1 MGLDLSGGTGD
12 RLPHSRILVWCAD
25 VPWRIGGLDL
35 WRRALY
41 SACRAGFERVLIVA
55 PFSAA
60 TIRGALARDPRLESR
75 QWEVVGPDQWL
86 DRVRGDDGRWVVL
99 PDRWIVDAAYLREL
113 AAARGEPAAVAAD
126 GPFSADAGT
135 LAALGADGWT
145 PEGRGPRMTQTLAEP
160 ALYEHVASAADV
172 ARAEEAL
179 FRSLGRNAGNA
190 FARYVDRAM
199 SRAISRRLA
208 RWPITPNQ
216 ITWFSMGLGVA
227 GALLLLQPTYAFG
240 LFGCALFLASTILDG
255 CDGEIARLKFQ
266 ESPAGAKLDVIGDN
280 VVHALLFPC
289 VALRAYF
296 ADPTG
301 PYLWLGAVALAGV
314 AVSWLAVYFVIV
326 RGRASARTTAFFEAF
341 ANREFA
347 YGLFALAAIG
357 KLHWF
362 VWGTAI
368 GVWAFALGL
377 LTLGVRDR

>member
-1 MGLDLSGGTGD
+1 
-12 RLPHSRILVWCAD
+12 
-25 VPWRIGGLDL
+25 
-35 WRRALY
+35 
-41 SACRAGFERVLIVA
+41 
-55 PFSAA
+55 
-60 TIRGALARDPRLESR
+60 
-75 QWEVVGPDQWL
+75 
-86 DRVRGDDGRWVVL
+86 
-99 PDRWIVDAAYLREL
+99 
-113 AAARGEPAAVAAD
+113 
-126 GPFSADAGT
+126 
-135 LAALGADGWT
+135 
-145 PEGRGPRMTQTLAEP
+145 
-160 ALYEHVASAADV
+160 
-172 ARAEEAL
+172 
-179 FRSLGRNAGNA
+179 
-190 FARYVDRAM
+190 M

-240 LFGCALFLASTILDG
+240 FLGCALFLASTILDG

-280 VVHALLFPC
+280 IVHALLFPC

-347 YGLFALAAIG
+347 YGLFALAVIG

-377 LTLGVRDR
+377 LALRVRDR